1 MGDQHHPIHP
11 IASKC
16 WLKFVPKLKDSK
28 AFGNSANSKDW
39 SKRSPKRRCRRVPG
53 KATKSRFSLK
63 DPGRENV
70 WWILESDWKNLMDFW
85 AGFKIQI
92 NLMKT

>member
-1 MGDQHHPIHP
+1 MGDQHHPSHP

-16 WLKFVPKLKDSK
+16 WLKFVPKLKESK

-39 SKRSPKRRCRRVPG
+39 SKRSPKRSCRRVPG

-63 DPGRENV
+63 DPGMSGGFSKLIGKI
-70 WWILESDWKNLMDFW
+70 WWIFGLLVLRFRS
-85 AGFKIQI
+85 I
-92 NLMKT
+92 